1 MTALTTARALKERIL
16 RDTAYPMD
24 ANIKVLAG
32 ALVALSAAGDAR
44 PAGNATASR
53 CVGVATE
60 TVDNTG
66 GIAGEEMI
74 TTRRSCYPFATT
86 DITKADVGKVAYAV
100 DDQTVTKTAPATNPA
115 KAGEIVE
122 VEAIGSTVQVWVNLM
137 V

>member
-1 MTALTTARALKERIL
+1 MTALTTARALNERLL

-44 PAGNATASR
+44 PAANGTASR
-53 CVGVATE
+53 CVGVAIE

-74 TTRRSCYPFATT
+74 TTRRSCYSFATT
-86 DITKADVGKVAYAV
+86 DITRADVGKTAYAV
-100 DDQTVTKTAPATNPA
+100 DDQTVTKTAPAANPA
-115 KAGEIVE
+115 KVGEIIE
-122 VEAIGSTVQVWVNLM
+122 VETVGSTVQVWVNLLA
-137 V
+137 